1 MNASGLRQ
9 APEITQRAVVLA
21 AIASLHILIIHLLT
35 TGAGNHGSFGDSV
48 IEADILPTD
57 RRLPN
62 PPAYPQIVFQASSRL
77 NLPLLQ
83 VAIDPTADQDPP
95 PTSGAVNLDLHTES
109 VAADPAPTAEIELI
123 PVLSPRPITGPRGID
138 RYPNESMRARE
149 SGTVTINICVSREG
163 HVDSVAL
170 THSSGFPR
178 LDAVALGIASE
189 YQFKPALRLG
199 HPVAACDQY
208 RIVFKVI

>member
-1 MNASGLRQ
+1 MNVSGLRQ
-9 APEITQRAVVLA
+9 TPEFAQRSVVLA
-21 AIASLHILIIHLLT
+21 AIVSLHVLIIHFLAV
-35 TGAGNHGSFGDSV
+35 GASTSGNFDDPV
-48 IEADILPTD
+48 LQADVLPAD
-57 RRLPN
+57 LRLAS
-62 PPAYPQIVFQASSRL
+62 PPAFPEVVFQASSPL
-77 NLPLLQ
+77 KLPVLQ
-83 VAIDPTADQDPP
+83 VVIDATGGEEPPPPGGAEKIDLHAEVFTVDSPPPRIDP
-95 PTSGAVNLDLHTES
+95 V
-109 VAADPAPTAEIELI
+109 
-123 PVLSPRPITGPRGID
+123 PVMSPRPITGPRGID

-149 SGTVTINICVSREG
+149 SGTVTINICVSPEG

-208 RIVFKVI
+208 RVVFKVI

>member
-1 MNASGLRQ
+1 MNASGLRR
-9 APEITQRAVVLA
+9 APEIIQRAVVLV
-21 AIASLHILIIHLLT
+21 AIASLHILIVHLLAV
-35 TGAGNHGSFGDSV
+35 GAITPGRFDDPV
-48 IEADILPTD
+48 LEADVLPPD
-57 RRLPN
+57 QRPAI
-62 PPAYPQIVFQASSRL
+62 PPAFPDIVFQASSPL
-77 NLPLLQ
+77 KLPVLQ
-83 VAIDPTADQDPP
+83 LVIDATAGREQPPAREVEKVELHAEVFTNESPP
-95 PTSGAVNLDLHTES
+95 PKLD
-109 VAADPAPTAEIELI
+109 
-123 PVLSPRPITGPRGID
+123 PVPVMSPRPITGPRGID
-138 RYPNESMRARE
+138 RYPNESMMARE
-149 SGTVTINICVSREG
+149 SGTVTINICVSSEG